1 MSEVITISSKGFLD
15 YLKTSHSSWRL
26 FDSLT
31 YYNRMHSAKNS
42 TEEQWRSVLE
52 ELKSEGHLNNQD
64 AIDRYA
70 LLHTLLHKDSDVG
83 SNLVYTDKCLGVKFV
98 SYSLVDK
105 FGYTS
110 YSKDKAT
117 WYDLSCNLSNL
128 LAILCGTRVEVID
141 NFLETY
147 LSAYHP
153 DWSLDFLSKLILS
166 SPLTPQDI
174 MLELNDFMC
183 PSITNLFQAILRI
196 GDQTGYNFCG
206 NSMIMKHTEEQLT
219 EPIRTNFLSNRYSY
233 STMSN
238 DTQIITK
245 SISDSALTNVYLI
258 SVLRFLEYYLLGL
271 IHDTVYSK
279 GLVGVSKEGM
289 IRESTIS
296 WSHSDIVFQNHYS
309 KDYPEF
315 LIQGRNGVSF
325 KLIPH
330 TYSQKEAVIAY
341 LEGEIDIV

>member
-1 MSEVITISSKGFLD
+1 MSEIVTISSKGFLD
-15 YLKTSHSSWRL
+15 YLKTSRSSWRL

-42 TEEQWRSVLE
+42 TEEQWNSVLE
-52 ELKSEGHLNNQD
+52 ELKCEGYLNSQES
-64 AIDRYA
+64 IERYA
-70 LLHTLLHKDSDVG
+70 LLHTLLHKDSSVG
-83 SNLVYTDKCLGVKFV
+83 ANLVYTDKCLGIHFV

-117 WYDLSCNLSNL
+117 WYDISGNLSNL

-141 NFLETY
+141 DFLETY
-147 LSAYHP
+147 LSIYHP
-153 DWSLDFLSKLILS
+153 DWTVDFLSKLILS
-166 SPLTPQDI
+166 SPLIPKDVI
-174 MLELNDFMC
+174 LELSEVMC
-183 PSITNLFQAILRI
+183 PSVANLFQSILRI
-196 GDQTGYNFCG
+196 GDQTNYDICG
-206 NSMIMKHTEEQLT
+206 NSMIMKYTEEQLVET
-219 EPIRTNFLSNRYSY
+219 IRTNFISNRYSY
-233 STMSN
+233 TTVSN
-238 DTQIITK
+238 DLQTITK
-245 SISDSALTNVYLI
+245 PISDLTLTNIYLI
-258 SVLRFLEYYLLGL
+258 SVLRLLEYYLLGM

-309 KDYPEF
+309 KEYPEI

-325 KLIPH
+325 KLTPY

-341 LEGEIDIV
+341 LKGDIDII